1 MFERFTDQARQS
13 VIGTQEEVRSLN
25 APQVLPVHLL
35 VGIVAAA
42 EKSSP
47 SLAALLAGYGFTSP
61 GLRSELQELGEA
73 HDDASALESLG
84 IDLAEVRRAVDAQ
97 FGEGT
102 LDGAAPAPKPRR
114 GLFRAAGQIPFS
126 AGARDVLTNSLRES
140 KAHRDGYI
148 GVEHLLL
155 GLLRGADPTATA
167 LISRHVEPEELRTR
181 ILGLMDAAA

>member
-1 MFERFTDQARQS
+1 MFERFTDPARQS

-47 SLAALLAGYGFTSP
+47 SLAALLGGYGLTSVR
-61 GLRSELQELGEA
+61 LHAELQELGEG

-84 IDLAEVRRAVDAQ
+84 IDVAQVRRAVDGQ

-102 LDGAAPAPKPRR
+102 LDGAAPAPKTRR
-114 GLFRAAGQIPFS
+114 SLFRAAGQIPFS

-140 KAHRDGYI
+140 KAHGDGDI

-155 GLLRGADPTATA
+155 GLLRGADPTAAA
-167 LISRHVEPEELRTR
+167 LINRTVEPEELRTR
-181 ILGLMDAAA
+181 IQIGRAHV